1 MRFYLKLRKIT
12 SIIFVCYYVEFE
24 SNKKNLNN
32 LFFIYENLFF
42 IYFTCKNLSY
52 NNFINKET
60 LEVLDLQ
67 HLFT

>member
-1 MRFYLKLRKIT
+1 MKT
-12 SIIFVCYYVEFE
+12 C
-24 SNKKNLNN
+24 
-32 LFFIYENLFF
+32 FF